1 MTFGEAFAAARAA
14 GLPDFEYNGK
24 RFTTELAGE
33 KAGPTKEERIQQ
45 AAQEYKDNYTNRSL
59 ADVEYRADLDP
70 YISSMPNALL
80 AYKDIEEETGGDVG
94 QLIKHIMGSDDP
106 NNPMI
111 MAEDTI
117 TKEKSLTPMYDTN
130 VLGLY
135 SLKPEEIL
143 GRNFSTRNPPGVA
156 YTSEFRSPSRK
167 VVFTG
172 SPLEVM
178 AEELGHKGVSLLEV
192 AEGKPRYDLNTE
204 EALMRL
210 LRMRNLSRS
219 QDEFIEILK
228 RANYS
233 PEYISN
239 ALQILERLDKDSLK
253 QLRERG
259 RPSVLKTIK
268 APEESFLDKIK
279 RIILGGEKPS
289 DPLPRYAQGGIASI
303 RKAA

>member
-219 QDEFIEILK
+219 QDEFIEIL
-228 RANYS
+228 
-233 PEYISN
+233 
-239 ALQILERLDKDSLK
+239 ERLDKDSLK

-303 RKAA
+303 RKVA

>member
-1 MTFGEAFAAARAA
+1 
-14 GLPDFEYNGK
+14 
-24 RFTTELAGE
+24 
-33 KAGPTKEERIQQ
+33 
-45 AAQEYKDNYTNRSL
+45 
-59 ADVEYRADLDP
+59 
-70 YISSMPNALL
+70 
-80 AYKDIEEETGGDVG
+80 
-94 QLIKHIMGSDDP
+94 
-106 NNPMI
+106 
-111 MAEDTI
+111 
-117 TKEKSLTPMYDTN
+117 MYDTN
-130 VLGLY
+130 TLGLY

-156 YTSEFRSPSRK
+156 YTSEFRSIPK
-167 VVFTG
+167 EAVFTG
-172 SPLEVM
+172 SPLEIM

-239 ALQILERLDKDSLK
+239 ALQILGRLDRDSLK

-259 RPSVLKTIK
+259 RPSVLKTTK
-268 APEESFLDKIK
+268 APEESFFDKIK
-279 RIILGGEKPS
+279 RIISRGEKPS

-303 RKAA
+303 RKVA

>member
-1 MTFGEAFAAARAA
+1 
-14 GLPDFEYNGK
+14 
-24 RFTTELAGE
+24 
-33 KAGPTKEERIQQ
+33 
-45 AAQEYKDNYTNRSL
+45 
-59 ADVEYRADLDP
+59 
-70 YISSMPNALL
+70 
-80 AYKDIEEETGGDVG
+80 
-94 QLIKHIMGSDDP
+94 
-106 NNPMI
+106 
-111 MAEDTI
+111 
-117 TKEKSLTPMYDTN
+117 MYDTN

-219 QDEFIEILK
+219 QDEFIEILE

-268 APEESFLDKIK
+268 APEESFLDRLK
-279 RIILGGEKPS
+279 RIILGREKPS
-289 DPLPRYAQGGIASI
+289 DPLPRYAQGGIVSI
-303 RKAA
+303 ER